1 MSFHEPRGTI
11 RRMPDIASVLKSEIA
26 RIARREIRAEI
37 DSLKKAVGTCRSEI
51 AALKRRAQTLEQEL
65 KRVLKAGSNSQ
76 PPENDSAEKK
86 LRFSSKGLA
95 KQRQRL
101 GLSAEAVGVLVGAS
115 GQSVYNW
122 EAGSA
127 RPRAAHLAAIAA
139 LRGLS
144 KTQAAAVL
152 DSRRASSTEA
162 KG

>member
-1 MSFHEPRGTI
+1 
-11 RRMPDIASVLKSEIA
+11 MPDIASVLKSEIA
-26 RIARREIRAEI
+26 RIARKEIRVEI
-37 DSLKKAVGTCRSEI
+37 DSLKKAVGTYRSEI

-65 KRVLKAGSNSQ
+65 KRVQKSAPNPQ
-76 PPENDSAEKK
+76 APANDGAATK
-86 LRFSSKGLA
+86 LRFSAKGLA

-101 GLSAEAVGVLVGAS
+101 GLSAEAVGLLVGAS

-139 LRGLS
+139 LRALS

-152 DSRRASSTEA
+152 DSRRASLAEPGS
-162 KG
+162 